1 MHSAVLAIV
10 AEPLDEALIHAQ
22 RVHKLRADIGPLL
35 DALKQHMQ
43 KHRHAAA
50 AFSELE
56 TWATTPR
63 LGLQSALSNSI
74 HSLILWCL
82 AESSGSAGTSS
93 PPNYTHRLL
102 RSAVTLLGAKATL
115 KVLIDEVLAQID
127 NGNGND
133 QDVDIVLD
141 IVVTMTVAPNPTSSS
156 GRLSLRDVLR
166 ADFED
171 VNELSKTDAGRAR
184 VVVRLQRRVENY
196 LFAGGQAGGGPGGG
210 MEMEIQGEGG
220 VGEMVLGSGEG
231 GIVGGGVGD
240 MVLSGGEGMPEG
252 DIDDVL
258 KRTEE
263 RMRSG
268 DFLGGGGAGEGV
280 FGMG

>member
-1 MHSAVLAIV
+1 MSSDSAAMHSAVLAIV

-22 RVHKLRADIGPLL
+22 RVHKLRVDISPLL
-35 DALKQHMQ
+35 DTLKQHMQ

-82 AESSGSAGTSS
+82 AESSGSAGASS

-141 IVVTMTVAPNPTSSS
+141 IVVTMIVAPNPTSSS

-171 VNELSKTDAGRAR
+171 
-184 VVVRLQRRVENY
+184 
-196 LFAGGQAGGGPGGG
+196 
-210 MEMEIQGEGG
+210 
-220 VGEMVLGSGEG
+220 
-231 GIVGGGVGD
+231 
-240 MVLSGGEGMPEG
+240 
-252 DIDDVL
+252 
-258 KRTEE
+258 
-263 RMRSG
+263 
-268 DFLGGGGAGEGV
+268 
-280 FGMG
+280 